1 MRFTLSNA
9 KIYSR
14 IISLLHCPIY
24 IFCQPFYTLKY
35 SKPEKD
41 YSWWIKDLHCYFP
54 GSNFDSATSLFLKC
68 QLLMFLVLIFFF
80 PFLDG
85 KVEFAW
91 LISQFMITDFF
102 LQIKMHTEVIR
113 LKYTR
118 SSLIKVWGRE
128 WETQNPWK
136 EPLKKV
142 RFENHCR
149 AWSVALLALLT
160 SRESK
165 LYGEY
170 VRISF
175 RQCALKSITRRQE

>member
-1 MRFTLSNA
+1 MLFPWFKFWFCYQLVFEVS
-9 KIYSR
+9 
-14 IISLLHCPIY
+14 IIDVS
-24 IFCQPFYTLKY
+24 
-35 SKPEKD
+35 SSD
-41 YSWWIKDLHCYFP
+41 
-54 GSNFDSATSLFLKC
+54 
-68 QLLMFLVLIFFF
+68 FFF